1 MQHGTSIHDR
11 SMVQSQRAVNLL
23 DCNANYLRA
32 RSVLVMG
39 WTPMNIPNGEVI

>member
-23 DCNANYLRA
+23 DCNDNNLRA
-32 RSVLVMG
+32 RSVLG